1 MRRIGL
7 ALESTADNTEI
18 EYVFIA
24 QMRDVSQLRN
34 ADSVTV
40 IENWE
45 FKSIEPVVRP
55 GQIWGSVR
63 ARSYGGE
70 RFTITVKADE
80 NHNRK
85 NGPSVVEEHEIP
97 ITKEM
102 FLTFKKLSPYGSIVH
117 RHTFP
122 TGNGLTWEVDAYS
135 DESGRFYN
143 WCKIDLEVP
152 NSRVPVPEFP
162 IDLIRVINRDRT
174 PEEAKVVKD
183 LYDTK
188 FNILRPNTIMPIK
201 WIDQPS

>member
-7 ALESTADNTEI
+7 ALESTVDNTEI

-24 QMRDVSQLRN
+24 QMKDVSQLNN
-34 ADSVTV
+34 AESVTV

-63 ARSYGGE
+63 ARSYDGK
-70 RFTITVKADE
+70 RFTMTVKADE
-80 NHNRK
+80 NHTSK

-102 FLTFKKLSPYGSIVH
+102 FLTFKKLAPYGSIVH

-122 TGNGLTWEVDAYS
+122 TDKGLTWEVDAYS
-135 DESGRFYN
+135 DDSGRFYN

-152 NSRVPVPEFP
+152 NSRVTVPEFP
-162 IDLIRVINRDRT
+162 IDLIRVIGRDRT

-183 LYDTK
+183 LYDNK
-188 FNILRPNTIMPIK
+188 FGILRPNTIMPVK